1 MFSNMSLIKENE
13 KQRRLKEA
21 FKIPWIKSSLL
32 LGGIFIIMGAILIVV
47 FKIFN
52 FSGSQF
58 ILDVKAF
65 IESYGL
71 IGIFLVTVLAGTVI
85 PVGSPALVV
94 AAASFGL
101 NPIPLILMATTGFT
115 LGMVIN
121 YGLAY
126 SLGRPY
132 VLKKVGSE
140 RLEEISNLWSRWGWI
155 IYTIFGLIPFLP
167 VEFLSLFCGLL
178 KTRFDIF
185 LALTF
190 IPRLLVFTLLAYFG
204 NQLGWWLGI
213 I

>member
-1 MFSNMSLIKENE
+1 MFSNMSLIEEDE
-13 KQRRLKEA
+13 KRRRLKEA
-21 FKIPWIKSSLL
+21 IKIPWIKSSLV
-32 LGGIFIIMGAILIVV
+32 LGGVVIVIGVIIVIV
-47 FKIFN
+47 FKVFN
-52 FSGSQF
+52 FGGSQF
-58 ILDVKAF
+58 ILDIKTF

-71 IGIFLVTVLAGTVI
+71 IGIFLATVIAGTVV

-101 NPIPLILMATTGFT
+101 HPIPLILMATIGFT
-115 LGMVIN
+115 LGMMIN
-121 YGLAY
+121 YWLAY

-132 VLKKVGSE
+132 VLRKVGSK
-140 RLEEISNLWSRWGWI
+140 RLEEISSLWSRWGWI
-155 IYTIFGLIPFLP
+155 IYTIFGLIPVLP

-204 NQLGWWLGI
+204 SQLGWWLGI

>member
-1 MFSNMSLIKENE
+1 MFSNMSSIKEDE
-13 KQRRLKEA
+13 KRRRLKEA
-21 FKIPWIKSSLL
+21 IRIPWIKSSLL
-32 LGGIFIIMGAILIVV
+32 LGGIFIFVGIIIIIV

-52 FSGSQF
+52 FGESQL
-58 ILDVKAF
+58 ISDVKTF

-71 IGIFLVTVLAGTVI
+71 IGIFLATVLAGTVV

-101 NPIPLILMATTGFT
+101 HPIPLILIATIGFT
-115 LGMVIN
+115 LGMIIN

-132 VLKKVGSE
+132 VLRKVGSE

-204 NQLGWWLGI
+204 SQLGWWLGI